1 MINLTLFLRFL
12 WMAPERFDHLLS
24 LLMPLISKKY
34 TKFRKSMASNE
45 HLALTLRFLASGES
59 QISLSFQFWLGR
71 ATVSKIISECCEAI
85 YQVLPEKYFWSTKS
99 PKEWKALAQQL
110 EDTWNMPHVIGAI
123 DGKHVRIKCLRN
135 TGSVYHNYKGFALL
149 AICDS
154 NYCFTLFDVGQYCS
168 NKDSGVLI
176 YIYMGV

>member
-1 MINLTLFLRFL
+1 ML
-12 WMAPERFDHLLS
+12 PERFDHLLS

-34 TKFRKSMASNE
+34 AKFRKSIASNE

-85 YQVLPEKYFWSTKS
+85 YQVLSEKYLWSPKL
-99 PKEWKALAQQL
+99 PKEWKAIAQQL
-110 EDTWNMPHVIGAI
+110 EDTWNMPHVIGTI

-135 TGSVYHNYKGFALL
+135 TGSL
-149 AICDS
+149 
-154 NYCFTLFDVGQYCS
+154 NYCFALFDVCQYCS
-168 NKDSGVLI
+168 NNNSGVLI
-176 YIYMGV
+176 YINMGV